1 MALAASTGRQ
11 AASCVRADGPGAA
24 DRGRPGSTAPGCAHR
39 PDRTAARRP
48 ATEGAHRADPPLLR
62 PRARL
67 APRRGRCRRRRRRW
81 LAEQEAKVAALRRSS
96 HQRKP
101 RSRRRYLLSADQ
113 LMTLLDASSA
123 GSTNSIAGCVRA
135 VQRCPQ
141 ELRRGARRRTG
152 SCGGSTGRRTS
163 GTARVPKVRSLFSR
177 FSRKMMVRRKTY
189 CPVLRRCRQYFRCS
203 YKYDNGC
210 KAARQVQQSETDPSL
225 YVVAYFGEHT
235 CGKDAA
241 VAALGGAD
249 DDNMQKSLVI
259 NFGCSSASSGSPWP
273 SSSFEDDV

>member
-1 MALAASTGRQ
+1 MALTASTGRQ
-11 AASCVRADGPGAA
+11 AASMAFELMA
-24 DRGRPGSTAPGCAHR
+24 RGRQ
-39 PDRTAARRP
+39 TAA
-48 ATEGAHRADPPLLR
+48 ALEALLQGALTDPTVPPHGGLQLNELAAQILRCCDRAL
-62 PRARL
+62 
-67 APRRGRCRRRRRRW
+67 
-81 LAEQEAKVAALRRSS
+81 EQEAKRF
-96 HQRKP
+96 K
-101 RSRRRYLLSADQ
+101 RRYLLSADQ

-135 VQRCPQ
+135 AQRCPQ

-189 CPVLRRCRQYFRCS
+189 CPVLRRCWQYFRCS

-210 KAARQVQQSETDPSL
+210 KAARQVQQSETNPSL

-241 VAALGGAD
+241 AAALGGAD
-249 DDNMQKSLVI
+249 DDKMQKSLVI

-273 SSSFEDDV
+273 SSSSFEDDV